1 MKLMRIVIAIFW
13 LCSTVLLLGRG
24 FAEDIPLEQK
34 LDILD
39 LRDMDIKDAIKF
51 IAQRSGLNIVAGD
64 SLQGRVTIYLEKVDA
79 HKALATILET
89 NRLAYEEQGGVM
101 RIVTAEEYQNRYG
114 RPFSQKTQTKLIR
127 LKGMKATSAAVLL
140 EKIKDPFGKVV
151 ADDVSGTIL
160 IEETPQRLTQMEQ
173 YLEAV
178 DQPTVARVFG
188 LRFADAEAVAVRVG
202 QILTP
207 LMGSVREDRQSN
219 KIFVTDTNEK
229 ISEVERLLREIDVP
243 RTPSV
248 VALSYARAE
257 DVAAIIKSFL
267 TPGIG
272 ALEVDKRSNQIVI
285 TDAPFRLWELESM
298 ARQLDRRDKE
308 VLIEARIVQV
318 VLKDEF
324 RMGIDWEAIMN
335 QAHGLKLSSVWG
347 GVGTG
352 GKGSLAVGT
361 LSDDNYHAVI
371 EALGSANKSHILSN
385 PRIAVINNQ
394 EAKILVGTTKP
405 YVTTTTTTPSTG
417 PTTTAEEVKFID
429 VGVKLVV
436 TPTIH
441 DDGYVT
447 MKIRPEVSSAAT
459 SLKTGQNNFIP
470 IVDTSEVQTTVR
482 VKDGVTIIIG
492 GLIKDE
498 KILGDSRVPVL
509 GAIPVVGGA
518 FRSQSRGKEKSEIVI
533 FLTPRII
540 TGDLG
545 MREELDFH
553 SAEKSPVLY

>member
-1 MKLMRIVIAIFW
+1 MGED
-13 LCSTVLLLGRG
+13 VLVV
-24 FAEDIPLEQK
+24 QK
-34 LDILD
+34 LDVLD

-51 IAQRSGLNIVAGD
+51 IAQRSGLNIVAGEA
-64 SLQGRVTIYLEKVDA
+64 LQGRVTVYLEKVDA
-79 HKALATILET
+79 KEALATILEA
-89 NRLAYEEQGGVM
+89 NRLAYEEQGGMIRV
-101 RIVTAEEYQNRYG
+101 ITGEEYQNRYG
-114 RPFSQKTQTKLIR
+114 RPFSQKTRAKLVR
-127 LKGMKATSAAVLL
+127 LKGIKATSAAALL

-151 ADDVSGTIL
+151 ADDISGTIL
-160 IEETPQRLTQMEQ
+160 IEETSERLEQMEQ
-173 YLEAV
+173 YLSEV
-178 DQPTVARVFG
+178 DRPTVARVFE
-188 LRFADAEAVAVRVG
+188 LRFTDAEAVAVRVG

-207 LMGSVREDRQSN
+207 QMGSVHQDRQAN
-219 KIFVTDTNEK
+219 KIFVTDTSEK
-229 ISEVERLLREIDVP
+229 IIEVESLLREIDVP

-248 VALSYARAE
+248 VTFSYARAE
-257 DVAAIIKSFL
+257 EVAAIIKSFL
-267 TPGIG
+267 TPGMG
-272 ALEVDKRSNQIVI
+272 ALEVDKRSNQIII

-298 ARQLDRRDKE
+298 ARQLDHKDKE

-324 RMGIDWEAIMN
+324 RMGIDWEAVMSR
-335 QAHGLKLSSVWG
+335 AHGLKLSSVWG
-347 GVGTG
+347 GVGAG

-361 LSDDNYHAVI
+361 LSNDNYRAVI
-371 EALGSANKSHILSN
+371 EALGSANKSHVLSN
-385 PRIAVINNQ
+385 PRIAVINHQ

-405 YVTTTTTTPSTG
+405 YVTTTTTTTSTG
-417 PTTTAEEVKFID
+417 PVTTAEEVKFID

-459 SLKTGQNNFIP
+459 SLKTGQNNLIP

-482 VKDGVTIIIG
+482 VKDGVTIMIG

-498 KILGDSRVPVL
+498 KSLADSRVPIL

-533 FLTPRII
+533 FLTPRVI

-545 MREELDFH
+545 KIEDPDFD
-553 SAEKSPVLY
+553 SGRTAPVIY